1 MLHKLVSKRSG
12 AAATLSTVKKSQAK
26 MPLAWQTRNS
36 FHEGEGFVYPDS
48 RCRAVILMDQPAQ
61 SIGADNHA
69 VTAIAGSSRL
79 RRLKREAA
87 VRTFRVVVPHVLSE
101 DPLQMTLPED
111 QQVIQALPARRLHQA
126 LGEGVRLRRADR
138 RADDAHALGAKH
150 LIVWAVPGAT

>member
-1 MLHKLVSKRSG
+1 MV
-12 AAATLSTVKKSQAK
+12 
-26 MPLAWQTRNS
+26 M
-36 FHEGEGFVYPDS
+36 YPDS

-111 QQVIQALPARRLHQA
+111 QEVIQALPPRRLHQA
-126 LGEGVRLRRADR
+126 LGEGVRLGRTDR

-150 LIVWAVPGAT
+150 LIAVSYTHLTLPTI